1 MDKMRPYE
9 VNDYIKSLR
18 YIDRTLR
25 ELERYSNFIYLQSNT
40 KKELKPKDIMSL
52 PWDVD
57 EFKEKPRYSEE
68 EEKALEEKAEKLKYM
83 LKNYIVKT
91 EKANLI

>member
-57 EFKEKPRYSEE
+57 EFKEKPQYSEE